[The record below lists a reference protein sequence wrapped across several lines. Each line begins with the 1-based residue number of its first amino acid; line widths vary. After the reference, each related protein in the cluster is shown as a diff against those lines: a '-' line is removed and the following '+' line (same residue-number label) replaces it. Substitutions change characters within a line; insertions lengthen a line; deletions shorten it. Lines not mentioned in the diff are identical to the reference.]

1 MIKKLTINIKKKKG
15 INLMLKVKTFP
26 VLLIISFFAL
36 IFNGCSE
43 DEVINPPISADIDY
57 NAGYVVNGESNSI
70 SVIDLA
76 TSQVKRTISFTN
88 LMWPHHINMN
98 AVKTKVAIG
107 VPGIDLSGG
116 HGGHGGGMGKIAV
129 LDAKAGS
136 ILMTIDV
143 PHINHNSIFSPD
155 GTEIWTA
162 LADSMGMVYVYN
174 SDSLTLKDSIMV
186 GNMPL
191 EVTFSS
197 DGSMAFVANSMS
209 DNVTAID
216 VMTKDIMTTIPVGIM
231 PIGAWT
237 GSNNKMYVDNEM
249 GQSISVINV
258 ATMSVEET
266 VYLGFT
272 PGMAAYNPQM
282 NELWVTNE
290 NIGTVEYFHRM
301 NNEWHLKGNVA
312 TGNGAHAIT
321 FSSDGTT
328 AYVTNQLGGTVSVI
342 NVNTRTKTSDITV
355 GTKPNGLLLR
365 YLN

>member
-1 MIKKLTINIKKKKG
+1 MLNLKNI
-15 INLMLKVKTFP
+15 
-26 VLLIISFFAL
+26 FAL
-36 IFNGCSE
+36 LSITSFIIFLNGCS
-43 DEVINPPISADIDY
+43 DDKVINPASTDIDY
-57 NAGYVVNGESNSI
+57 NAVYVVNGESNSI
-70 SVIDLA
+70 SVIALA
-76 TSQVKRTISFTN
+76 TNEVKRTIALSN

-98 AVKTKVAIG
+98 SAKTKIAIG

-116 HGGHGGGMGKIAV
+116 HGGHGSGMGKVAV
-129 LDAKAGS
+129 LDAKTGS
-136 ILMTIDV
+136 ILATKDL

-155 GTEIWTA
+155 QSEIWTA
-162 LADSMGMVYVYN
+162 LADSIGMVYVYN
-174 SDSLTLKDSIMV
+174 SDNLNLKDSIMV

-209 DNVTAID
+209 DNVSAID
-216 VMTKDIMTTIPVGIM
+216 VMNKTVMATIPVGMM

-237 GSNNKMYVDNEM
+237 GANNKMYVDNEM

-266 VYLGFT
+266 VALGFT
-272 PGMAAYNPQM
+272 PGFASYNPQM

-290 NIGTVEYFHRM
+290 DAGTVEIFHRM
-301 NNEWHLKGNVA
+301 NNQWHPKANVA
-312 TGNGAHAIT
+312 TGNGAHAIS
-321 FSSDGTT
+321 FSSDGMT

-342 NVNTRTKTSDITV
+342 NVITRTKTSDITV

-365 YLN
+365 YPN

>member
-1 MIKKLTINIKKKKG
+1 
-15 INLMLKVKTFP
+15 MLKAKILSVS
-26 VLLIISFFAL
+26 LIISFL
-36 IFNGCSE
+36 SIFINGCSE
-43 DEVINPPISADIDY
+43 DQIINQPGSSDIDY
-57 NAGYVVNGESNSI
+57 NAGYIVNGESNSI

-76 TSQVKRTISFTN
+76 TNQVKSSIALTN

-98 AVKTKVAIG
+98 STKTKISIG

-116 HGGHGGGMGKIAV
+116 HGGHGNGMGKIAV
-129 LDAKAGS
+129 LDAKTGN
-136 ILMTIDV
+136 ILATKDL

-174 SDSLTLKDSIMV
+174 SENLNLKDSIMV

-216 VMTKDIMTTIPVGIM
+216 AMNKSVMATISVGMM

-237 GSNNKMYVDNEM
+237 GANNKMYVDNEM

-266 VYLGFT
+266 VVLGFT

-290 NIGTVEYFHRM
+290 DMGTVEIFHRM
-301 NNEWHLKGNVA
+301 GNEWHPKANIA
-312 TGNGAHAIT
+312 TGNGAHAIS
-321 FSSDGTT
+321 FSSDGMT

-342 NVNTRTKTSDITV
+342 NVSTRTKTSDITV
-355 GTKPNGLLLR
+355 GTKPNGILLR
-365 YLN
+365 YPN